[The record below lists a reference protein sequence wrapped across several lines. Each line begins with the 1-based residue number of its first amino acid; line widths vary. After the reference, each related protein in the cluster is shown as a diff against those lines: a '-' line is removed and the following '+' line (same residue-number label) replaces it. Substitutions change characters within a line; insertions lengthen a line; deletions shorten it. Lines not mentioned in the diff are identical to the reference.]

1 MQSFETPNPISV
13 DIDIAAGSVH
23 LIAGDRSDTT
33 VVVNPTEQ
41 SRKADREAAEKATI
55 ELSGQ
60 RLTVKTPKWSSYVGF
75 RTGSVEV
82 TVELPDKS
90 ALDVTTGFGDVN
102 ADGVFGVV
110 NVKSGAGAI
119 HVDKATG
126 DVTAR
131 SGAGAIHVDQAKGLQ
146 LTSGAGN
153 LGVNRCRGNA
163 KITTAGDMRIAH
175 IDGDAEIKNLNGK
188 TWMGEVGGKLRV
200 RSANGD
206 ITVDHALSHV
216 DMKTANGNIAI
227 GEVSS
232 GEITL
237 GTASGG
243 LEIGIKEGSAA
254 WVDAKTQFGRVHNRL
269 QATEAPR
276 DSEGEVAVQA
286 RTSFGDIYIDRSSNT
301 REAGEK

>member
-1 MQSFETPNPISV
+1 MRSFETPDPISV
-13 DIDIAAGSVH
+13 DIAIAAGSVH
-23 LIAGDRSDTT
+23 LIAGDRSETT

-55 ELSGQ
+55 ELSGG
-60 RLTVKTPKWSSYVGF
+60 RLTVKTPKWSSYAGF

-82 TVELPDKS
+82 TVELPDRS
-90 ALDVTTGFGDVN
+90 ALDVNTGFGDVN
-102 ADGVFGVV
+102 ADGVFGEV
-110 NVKSGAGAI
+110 NVKSGAGSI
-119 HVDKATG
+119 NVDKAMG
-126 DVTAR
+126 EVNAR
-131 SGAGAIHVDQAKGLQ
+131 SGAGAIHVDEATGLQ

-163 KITTAGDMRIAH
+163 KIATAGDMRIAR
-175 IDGDAEIKNLNGK
+175 IDGDAEIKNLNGR
-188 TWMGEVGGKLRV
+188 TWMGTVGGRLRV

-206 ITVDHALSHV
+206 IAVDHALSHV

-232 GEITL
+232 GDVTL

-269 QATEAPR
+269 EATESPGN
-276 DSEGEVAVQA
+276 SVGEVAVQA
-286 RTSFGDIYIDRSSNT
+286 RTSFGDIDIHRSSPS
-301 REAGEK
+301 EKR

>member
-1 MQSFETPNPISV
+1 MRSFETPNPISV
-13 DIDIAAGSVH
+13 DIEIAAGSVH

-41 SRKADREAAEKATI
+41 SRKADRDAVEKATI
-55 ELSGQ
+55 ELSGG

-82 TVELPDKS
+82 TIELPDKS
-90 ALDVTTGFGDVN
+90 TLDVSTGFGDVN
-102 ADGVFGVV
+102 ADGVFGEV

-119 HVDKATG
+119 HVDEAT
-126 DVTAR
+126 
-131 SGAGAIHVDQAKGLQ
+131 GLQ

-153 LGVNRCRGNA
+153 LGVNRCRGSA
-163 KITTAGDMRIAH
+163 KVTTAGDMRIAR

-188 TWMGEVGGKLRV
+188 TWMGTVGGRLRV

-206 ITVDHALSHV
+206 IAVDHALSHV

-243 LEIGIKEGSAA
+243 LEIGIKDGSAA

-269 QATEAPR
+269 QATEAPG
-276 DSEGEVAVQA
+276 DSEGEVAVRA

-301 REAGEK
+301 QEQGKK